1 MKPDYTTIGQ
11 KFDDA
16 LDANSGDTPKAD
28 TGRKQSAE
36 YTPTYITPKTAAR
49 TKETDI

>member
-16 LDANSGDTPKAD
+16 LDANSGDTPKVDA
-28 TGRKQSAE
+28 GRKQGVE
-36 YTPTYITPKTAAR
+36 YMLTHTTPKTAAR
-49 TKETDI
+49 TRETDV